1 MPRKDPETGCMVMTM
16 PEFLNDQAERE
27 GRGRT
32 GGDILSD
39 IFSDMDA
46 DSRRVEAELRKPE
59 VALERL
65 KQAIKDAA
73 EYWGDD
79 EGQEPLPVLVVVARV
94 RDAKVTQSFHSSSEA
109 LSAEVIDDLTR
120 VLFVEHTTSH
130 WSGTRMEPPE
140 DDSGFNFGE
149 FRPMSEHPWKC
160 FRCTRIRKTGERNWS
175 HIRKSDDAKQ
185 AVHQCPSCN
194 GYEVAQHKKRHD
206 RAMARMAREKAKRF
220 G

>member
-1 MPRKDPETGCMVMTM
+1 MTM

-27 GRGRT
+27 GKGRT

-59 VALERL
+59 VALERF

-73 EYWGDD
+73 EYWDD
-79 EGQEPLPVLVVVARV
+79 EFQNPLPVLVIVAKV
-94 RDAKVTQSFHSSSEA
+94 RDAKVAQSFRSSSET

-120 VLFVEHTTSH
+120 ALFVEYTTAH

-140 DDSGFNFGE
+140 DDSEFNFGE

-160 FRCTRIRKTGERNWS
+160 FRCNRIRETGERHWS
-175 HIRKSDDAKQ
+175 HIKKSDDSKQ
-185 AVHQCPSCN
+185 AVHQCPACN
-194 GYEVAQHKKRHD
+194 GYVAAKRKKRHD

-220 G
+220 GWKR